1 MKKAF
6 IVVDMS
12 NDFVDD
18 NGGLTAGKAA
28 QEIVKNVIKTIKEYD
43 DKNDIIVFAM
53 DSHSENDKH
62 FELWPKHNVKGTWG
76 SELYGEL
83 NVWYQDN
90 KGKENVIFLEKSE
103 YDAFY
108 KTELAGILKK
118 NDVDEVQIAGVC
130 TDICV
135 FNTVYGAYKEGFK
148 TIVDKNT
155 VATFTDNQ
163 EVFLNQM
170 NAIYKTEIIG

>member
-1 MKKAF
+1 M
-6 IVVDMS
+6 
-12 NDFVDD
+12 
-18 NGGLTAGKAA
+18 
-28 QEIVKNVIKTIKEYD
+28 
-43 DKNDIIVFAM
+43 
-53 DSHSENDKH
+53 
-62 FELWPKHNVKGTWG
+62 
-76 SELYGEL
+76 
-83 NVWYQDN
+83 
-90 KGKENVIFLEKSE
+90 
-103 YDAFY
+103 
-108 KTELAGILKK
+108 K